1 MIKPEVCHPG
11 WKLRVSGIIQDNLV
25 NTEDAP
31 EFTCCHPV
39 SSGAGQE
46 KMPTYV
52 SGSVKEGDTLI
63 NKLGSRK
70 QASPIS
76 KLLGKDAGYF
86 MVKGTNRRKGMFL
99 RKDVF

>member
-1 MIKPEVCHPG
+1 MH
-11 WKLRVSGIIQDNLV
+11 L
-25 NTEDAP
+25 
-31 EFTCCHPV
+31 
-39 SSGAGQE
+39 SSPAVTQSALALGRT
-46 KMPTYV
+46 MPTYV

-86 MVKGTNRRKGMFL
+86 TVKGTNRRKGTFL
-99 RKDVF
+99 SRDVF